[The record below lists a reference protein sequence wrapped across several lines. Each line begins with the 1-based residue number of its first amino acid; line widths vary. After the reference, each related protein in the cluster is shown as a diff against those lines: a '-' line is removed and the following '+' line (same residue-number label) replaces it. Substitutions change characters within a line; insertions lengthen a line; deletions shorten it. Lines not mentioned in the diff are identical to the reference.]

1 MGRMIFS
8 NGTIWFQ
15 KAAKHIKHNPLNA
28 AIMFIS
34 IVGIVAII
42 VMIIIGQRSSDWVL
56 VFRPAAREIL
66 SWRSPYNIDGFY
78 NPPWALFP
86 LLPLALLP
94 APFGTLIISLTALAI
109 YYTAARRFGAST
121 QVMLVLL
128 LSVPIFSD
136 LVYVNINWLVMLGV
150 FLPPQI
156 GLFFVL
162 TKPQIGVAIAIYWLI
177 ETWRDKGFMQ
187 VLHVFAPVTMAFA
200 ASLLIYGLW
209 PLRSSGMIDHPWNM
223 SLWPGSIP
231 LGLAFLVYA
240 IRKRDIRFALVAA
253 PMFSPYVLA
262 TGWLFPLIALSAFS
276 YETIATVLG
285 LGLWL
290 MIQY

>member
-1 MGRMIFS
+1 MHLSDIVLELRRAL
-8 NGTIWFQ
+8 Q
-15 KAAKHIKHNPLNA
+15 YAQHNPLKPT
-28 AIMFIS
+28 IVLLS

-42 VMIIIGQRSSDWVL
+42 ILTIVGQRSSDWVL

-94 APFGTLIISLTALAI
+94 APFGTLVISLSALAI
-109 YYTAARRFGAST
+109 YYTAARRFGASPSIM
-121 QVMLVLL
+121 VVLL

-162 TKPQIGVAIAIYWLI
+162 AKPQIGVAIAIYWLF
-177 ETWRDKGFMQ
+177 ETWRGKGFKL
-187 VLHVFAPVTMAFA
+187 VLQVFAPVTIAFA

-209 PLRSSGMIDHPWNM
+209 PLRSAGMIDHPWNM

-240 IRKRDIRFALVAA
+240 LRKRDIRFALVAA

-276 YETIATVLG
+276 YETIAIVLG

-290 MIQY
+290 IFQF